1 MALIVVSIVF
11 TRWLICIGYVANVSA
26 AHMGQL
32 MKRGTNWFLLI
43 SPHAPPCQS
52 GFPGRQIE
60 AMKGAPHL
68 VSKARGQTGTKVVP
82 NAGNIS

>member
-68 VSKARGQTGTKVVP
+68 ASKLEGKPVQKLRQMQV
-82 NAGNIS
+82 I

>member
-1 MALIVVSIVF
+1 MALIVVSIVSI
-11 TRWLICIGYVANVSA
+11 RWLVCIGYVANVSA
-26 AHMGQL
+26 VHMRQL

-43 SPHAPPCQS
+43 SPHAPLCQS

-68 VSKARGQTGTKVVP
+68 VSKAGGQAGTKVVP

>member
-1 MALIVVSIVF
+1 MVLAKQLHQVQKKGIKCECGSHGSAHEAG
-11 TRWLICIGYVANVSA
+11 TR
-26 AHMGQL
+26 
-32 MKRGTNWFLLI
+32 WFLLV
-43 SPHAPPCQS
+43 SPHAPPCES

-68 VSKARGQTGTKVVP
+68 VSKAGGQAGTKAAA